1 LTYCHGSATLEIS
14 GHTDESKGETMAL
27 QKQHFDDNDEQSSR
41 SGKRSRLTID
51 ISEGLRRR
59 VKMAAFQN
67 DLSISEYVGDILER
81 NVPDEASTS
90 QRERRPVTYK
100 TLEEFDQISEQILQD
115 RQGKIFEGTVDLIR
129 QQREERLRELMG
141 EL

>member
-1 LTYCHGSATLEIS
+1 
-14 GHTDESKGETMAL
+14 MAL

-41 SGKRSRLTID
+41 PGKRSRLTID

-59 VKMAAFQN
+59 VKMAAFKN
-67 DLSISEYVGDILER
+67 DVSISEYVGDILER

-115 RQGKIFEGTVDLIR
+115 RQGKLFDGTADLIR